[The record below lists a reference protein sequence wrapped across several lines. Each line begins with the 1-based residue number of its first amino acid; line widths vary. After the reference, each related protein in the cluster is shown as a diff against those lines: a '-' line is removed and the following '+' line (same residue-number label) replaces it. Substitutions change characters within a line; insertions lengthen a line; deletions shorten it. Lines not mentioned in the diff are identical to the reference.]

1 MSLEVDQMKD
11 ILRNFLGAQ
20 ASLHASFGNSQAGM
34 PALPGVFPGALP
46 ESFTEA
52 EADLLSE
59 YYELVLKWNRRLHL
73 TTLTR
78 PQEFFE
84 RHILESAF
92 AESLIRPSVNQ
103 VWDLG
108 SGLGVPGMVIAILR
122 PDLNARLIEVSRN
135 KVLFLEE
142 AAAYLKL
149 KNVEVIESRI
159 ETIEGVPE
167 ESCLT
172 VRAIEK
178 MEKMIPEILRLGE
191 KANQILIF
199 GAKSLEEKMRALV
212 NTDKK
217 IESLLIPNS
226 NQRYVMNIIRSTWNA
241 VGRVDGHGDTETQS

>member
-1 MSLEVDQMKD
+1 MSLEFDQMKD
-11 ILRNFLGAQ
+11 ILRNFPGAQ
-20 ASLHASFGNSQAGM
+20 ASLPTNSQSRQAGA
-34 PALPGVFPGALP
+34 PALLGSLP

-59 YYELVLKWNRRLHL
+59 YYELVLKWNKRLHL

-84 RHILESAF
+84 RHILESAL
-92 AESLIRPSVNQ
+92 AESLILPSVNQ

-159 ETIEGVPE
+159 ESIESAPE

-178 MEKMIPEILRLGE
+178 MEKMIPEILRLGA
-191 KANQILIF
+191 KATQILIF
-199 GAKSLEEKMRALV
+199 GAKSLEEKTRALKYI
-212 NTDKK
+212 NKK
-217 IESLLIPNS
+217 IESFLIPGS
-226 NQRYVMNIIRSTWNA
+226 NQRYVMNIIRST
-241 VGRVDGHGDTETQS
+241 